1 MKKMLAFTFI
11 LLAYNILLLSI
22 PLLIFLA
29 SIYWSNEA
37 VLDILP
43 WIYTPLVLVSPVLAV
58 FLGYHLVNNSIAP
71 IGWLI
76 PIVVNYLGFSPFLLL
91 CLLLSSLWNPRDYF
105 LIVSLPILL
114 GLLSNFAAF
123 VGNSLCPVC
132 VLVKKY

>member
-1 MKKMLAFTFI
+1 MKKMLTFTFI
-11 LLAYNILLLSI
+11 ILAYNILLLCI

-43 WIYTPLVLVSPVLAV
+43 WIYSPLVLASPVLAV
-58 FLGYHLVNNSIAP
+58 FLGYHLVNNSITP

-76 PIVVNYLGFSPFLLL
+76 PIVVNYLGFLPFSLLYLLL
-91 CLLLSSLWNPRDYF
+91 NSLWNPRDYY

-114 GLLSNFAAF
+114 GLLSKLAVF
-123 VGNSLCPVC
+123 VGNSLRPLC
-132 VLVKKY
+132 VLIK